1 MVTVTEV
8 KMHETN
14 NYYRQAT
21 TLFLNFNKER
31 KKVPLP
37 KNEETIKAFLR
48 ELKEGYPNNKPK
60 AQGTVK
66 AKLVAIRNLY
76 KLNGVEDVDFDSLYK
91 FVPQLFQTQEQQ
103 AS

>member
-1 MVTVTEV
+1 MSNGSEI

-14 NYYRQAT
+14 NYYRQGA
-21 TLFLNFNKER
+21 TLFLGFLKE
-31 KKVPLP
+31 KKKAPLP
-37 KNEETIKAFLR
+37 RNEETIKAFLR

-66 AKLVAIRNLY
+66 AKLVAVKNLY
-76 KLNGVEDVDFDSLYK
+76 KLNGVEDVDFESLYK
-91 FVPQLFQTQEQQ
+91 YVPELFQAQTQQ